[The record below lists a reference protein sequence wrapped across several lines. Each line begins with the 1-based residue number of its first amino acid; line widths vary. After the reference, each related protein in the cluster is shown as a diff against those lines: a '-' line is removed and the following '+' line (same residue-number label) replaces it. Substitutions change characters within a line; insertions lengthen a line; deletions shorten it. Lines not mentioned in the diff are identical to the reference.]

1 MSWMMSVQMESSEF
15 TEDMIVGGLMDTNTN
30 LLLSHHSFTNSLIYA
45 ADWLI
50 LIEYVLLIGS
60 TEE

>member
-30 LLLSHHSFTNSLIYA
+30 LLLSHHSFTNSLIYDD
-45 ADWLI
+45 DWLI

>member
-45 ADWLI
+45 DDWLI